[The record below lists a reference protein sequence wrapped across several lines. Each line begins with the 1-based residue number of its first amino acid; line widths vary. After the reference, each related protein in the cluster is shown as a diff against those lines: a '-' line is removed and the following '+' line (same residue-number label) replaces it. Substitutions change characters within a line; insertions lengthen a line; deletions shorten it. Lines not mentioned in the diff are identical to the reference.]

1 MVWEMIAVDL
11 KEIKKHADALDDSKK
26 REPLKKAKRLLIIGA
41 FLLLLGFFAFYFN
54 DTQQLYGND
63 EESILKVIHSIEGYE
78 NNSIEIVAIKDMND
92 RRYAGF
98 LSNNNPGY
106 IQFQKN
112 KDGNYRWQHIEVNV
126 NEAFSAFAP
135 EPRLFM
141 IVTNE
146 ENKIAKMQ
154 VSVNGQEIEQEFTPY
169 KASVTW
175 MFLPKTEKS
184 HYTFQNYK
192 YYDKDGELIYYF
204 K

>member
-1 MVWEMIAVDL
+1 MDL
-11 KEIKKHADALDDSKK
+11 KELKKHADALDDSKK
-26 REPLKKAKRLLIIGA
+26 RELLKKAKRLLIAA

-54 DTQQLYGND
+54 DAQQLYGND
-63 EESILKVIHSIEGYE
+63 EDSILKVIHSIEGYE
-78 NNSIEIVAIKDMND
+78 NNSIEIVEIKDMND
-92 RRYAGF
+92 RRYVGF

-112 KDGNYRWQHIEVNV
+112 KDGNYRWQHIEVEE
-126 NEAFSAFAP
+126 NEAFSVFAP
-135 EPRLFM
+135 EPLLFL

-175 MFLPKTEKS
+175 MFPPKTGKS
-184 HYTFQNYK
+184 RYSYK
-192 YYDKDGELIYYF
+192 FYDKDGELIN
-204 K
+204 

>member
-1 MVWEMIAVDL
+1 MDL
-11 KEIKKHADALDDSKK
+11 KEIKKHDDALDDSKK

-192 YYDKDGELIYYF
+192 YYDKDGELIRAC
-204 K
+204 

>member
-11 KEIKKHADALDDSKK
+11 KEIKKHDDALDDSKK

-192 YYDKDGELIYYF
+192 YYDKDGELIN
-204 K
+204 

>member
-11 KEIKKHADALDDSKK
+11 KEVKKHADTLDDSKK

-41 FLLLLGFFAFYFN
+41 FLLLLGLFAFYFN

-78 NNSIEIVAIKDMND
+78 NNSIEIVEIKDMND

-98 LSNNNPGY
+98 LSNDNPGY

-112 KDGNYRWQHIEVNV
+112 KDGNYRWQYIEVNV
-126 NEAFSAFAP
+126 NEAFSVFAP
-135 EPRLFM
+135 EPLLFM

-169 KASVTW
+169 EASVTW
-175 MFLPKTEKS
+175 MFPPKTGKS
-184 HYTFQNYK
+184 HYSYK
-192 YYDKDGELIYYF
+192 YYDKDGELIKYYE
-204 K
+204 

>member
-11 KEIKKHADALDDSKK
+11 KEIKKHDDALDDSKK

-192 YYDKDGELIYYF
+192 YYDKDGELIRAC
-204 K
+204 

>member
-1 MVWEMIAVDL
+1 MDL
-11 KEIKKHADALDDSKK
+11 KEIKKHDDALDDSKK

-192 YYDKDGELIYYF
+192 YYDKDGELIN
-204 K
+204 

>member
-54 DTQQLYGND
+54 DTQQLY

-192 YYDKDGELIYYF
+192 YYDKDGELIN
-204 K
+204 